1 MRLAGRPGGG
11 EMSAVSDSAFL
22 VGGCGVGVPADMKS
36 SCSPRNKSSEILG
49 IKESGSGNTE
59 CSKTGGPGFAPC
71 RWCMSRTSRI
81 CNEGSFPRSK
91 APPSRVW
98 SLVMSGYLDPLFWS
112 ILCSPTL
119 IS

>member
-1 MRLAGRPGGG
+1 
-11 EMSAVSDSAFL
+11 MSAVSDSAFL

-59 CSKTGGPGFAPC
+59 CSKNGGPVIAEVEGG
-71 RWCMSRTSRI
+71 RTGTSRI

-112 ILCSPTL
+112 ILCSRAL
-119 IS
+119 IDLFMNSS

>member
-1 MRLAGRPGGG
+1 
-11 EMSAVSDSAFL
+11 
-22 VGGCGVGVPADMKS
+22 MKS
-36 SCSPRNKSSEILG
+36 SCSPRNKPSEILG
-49 IKESGSGNTE
+49 IKELGSGNTE
-59 CSKTGGPGFAPC
+59 CSKNGGPVIAEVEGG
-71 RWCMSRTSRI
+71 RTGTSRI

-112 ILCSPTL
+112 ILCSRTL